1 MDKHNTLLREFEDL
15 QKNVRINDELKLF
28 DL

>member
-15 QKNVRINDELKLF
+15 KKNVRINDELKLF

>member
-1 MDKHNTLLREFEDL
+1 MDKHNTLLRKFEDL
-15 QKNVRINDELKLF
+15 KKNVRINDELKLF